1 MAQATRLHLHSIN
14 VSRTTRSFRSR
25 GGQRAGNFDE
35 LVISLPSSHFAS
47 PPPSPATLDSVS
59 DDVDDDEPA
68 VPHSPGVS
76 QSRKSRKYR
85 RGDKG
90 SPDLLQAAD
99 TEEATSADGAEGSGA
114 GPSQPMHADAEQHG
128 RPRRLRQKYAN
139 VQAQLNVKA
148 ETEARVALEKKL
160 KPFGGRCWWCWEEG
174 FPHDPD
180 AKHCCDAKE
189 YPLMSAANALTRLAA
204 KGYTKPHGR
213 KQTALSPT
221 KYSSA
226 GPGAVTEHG
235 GSEADV
241 SKLCLGGN
249 PEVKFRETQFHEIS
263 NYRFKFHEIE
273 IR

>member
-1 MAQATRLHLHSIN
+1 MRPWHRSSCFGGSCRCTISTCFEAYLDVDGPGDTFTLALDQRLTDDEVVPFS
-14 VSRTTRSFRSR
+14 

-85 RGDKG
+85 RGNKG

-148 ETEARVALEKKL
+148 ETEARVALDKKKDYARTSL
-160 KPFGGRCWWCWEEG
+160 IF
-174 FPHDPD
+174 
-180 AKHCCDAKE
+180 
-189 YPLMSAANALTRLAA
+189 NAPGITGEVWRAF
-204 KGYTKPHGR
+204 
-213 KQTALSPT
+213 TALQMVDMKASPR
-221 KYSSA
+221 
-226 GPGAVTEHG
+226 GMW
-235 GSEADV
+235 
-241 SKLCLGGN
+241 
-249 PEVKFRETQFHEIS
+249 
-263 NYRFKFHEIE
+263 
-273 IR
+273 